1 MASGGA
7 PAESS
12 EVVDP
17 GCAPE
22 GPGEAIGSVPPE
34 GLIAFSRLLGRGTG
48 LNAREFI
55 LIRYL
60 LVSCKYVGA
69 DKK

>member
-1 MASGGA
+1 MASGCA
-7 PAESS
+7 PAELA

-17 GCAPE
+17 GCLRE
-22 GPGEAIGSVPPE
+22 GPGEAIDSVPAA
-34 GLIAFSRLLGRGTG
+34 GLIALSRLLGRGTG
-48 LNAREFI
+48 LNAREFV

-69 DKK
+69 NKK